1 MTRLNAL
8 LLIAVLCSA
17 FYLVRTQYDSRRL
30 YTEYDH
36 ARSESRRLDLERER
50 LEVERRSQ
58 GTSLRVEKVAKEQLH
73 MKNVTPAITQY
84 VLEPAQ
90 VLAHGAKSTSEP
102 KATPRAMPQTAPNVA
117 PANAT
122 HTDPPVKTQ
131 VAGSL
136 ALKNESSSRID
147 IP

>member
-17 FYLVRTQYDSRRL
+17 FYLVRTQYDSRRM

-90 VLAHGAKSTSEP
+90 VLAKGAKSTSEP
-102 KATPRAMPQTAPNVA
+102 NATPQASPNVA

-122 HTDPPVKTQ
+122 HTDPPMKTQ

-147 IP
+147 MP

>member
-1 MTRLNAL
+1 MTRINAL
-8 LLIAVLCSA
+8 LLIAVLFSA

-30 YTEYDH
+30 YTEYDR

-73 MKNVTPAITQY
+73 MRNVSPAITQY
-84 VLEPAQ
+84 VLDPTQ
-90 VLAHGAKSTSEP
+90 VLANGDKPDERPPTAPRSTPS
-102 KATPRAMPQTAPNVA
+102 RLPQTP
-117 PANAT
+117 T
-122 HTDPPVKTQ
+122 GMKTQ

-136 ALKNESSSRID
+136 ELKNESSTRIEM
-147 IP
+147 P

>member
-36 ARSESRRLDLERER
+36 ARSEARRLDLERER

-84 VLEPAQ
+84 VLEPNQ
-90 VLAHGAKSTSEP
+90 VLANGERSTAEP
-102 KATPRAMPQTAPNVA
+102 LPSTPVA
-117 PANAT
+117 PT
-122 HTDPPVKTQ
+122 TQPRPVAPMKTQ

-136 ALKNESSSRID
+136 ALKNESSSRIEM
-147 IP
+147 P

>member
-17 FYLVRTQYDSRRL
+17 FYLVRTQYDSRRM

-84 VLEPAQ
+84 VLEPSQ

-102 KATPRAMPQTAPNVA
+102 KATPQASPNVA

-122 HTDPPVKTQ
+122 YTDSPMKTQ

-136 ALKNESSSRID
+136 VLKNESSSRID
-147 IP
+147 MP